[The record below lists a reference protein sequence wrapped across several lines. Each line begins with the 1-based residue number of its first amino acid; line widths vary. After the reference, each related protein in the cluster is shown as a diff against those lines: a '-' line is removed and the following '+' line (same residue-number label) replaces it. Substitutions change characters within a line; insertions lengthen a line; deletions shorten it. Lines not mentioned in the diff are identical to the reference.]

1 MTWQDVVKQYT
12 DSLEKSSVREV
23 TNAITNI
30 RDVLPDIEEHIRR
43 YSDGDSSDLKTL
55 VRDISEFSNSANILV
70 KAGQRIARSLKDS

>member
-1 MTWQDVVKQYT
+1 
-12 DSLEKSSVREV
+12 
-23 TNAITNI
+23 
-30 RDVLPDIEEHIRR
+30 HIRR

>member
-70 KAGQRIARSLKDS
+70 KAGQ